1 MQDSEARIIKDF
13 EVKIIQ
19 DSEAKIIQDSKVKI
33 SLKQFSLELAY
44 KVPHFLKEN

>member
-1 MQDSEARIIKDF
+1 MVKITQDF
-13 EVKIIQ
+13 ELKIMQ
-19 DSEAKIIQDSKVKI
+19 ESKVKI